1 MTSGQLSA
9 RWVVHAPGQQPSI
22 GPACLRWEAG
32 RVVALD
38 TLISG
43 NAGSEGFAH
52 PGEPLPEMQ
61 SVAFDLPTRRRLIV
75 PALVNAHDHART
87 YRSSTLGG
95 WGRPLESWLPLLS
108 LLPGVDPYLVAASS
122 FSRSVRRGAT
132 AVMVHYTR
140 VQGTL
145 SPVDEALAVARAAR
159 DVGLR
164 IGFAVA
170 LRDARPLGYC
180 DDERVLA
187 ALRPEIRAPIARR
200 LAAPMPPF
208 EVQLE
213 RFAAIAAAIDSEP
226 ELAGHVT
233 VQLGPTAVQWCTEPL
248 LKAVARI
255 SAQEGRPVHM
265 HLLET
270 RYQREWAD
278 RHYPD
283 GIVRFLDAIGLLS
296 ARLTLAHC
304 TWARPDELE
313 LLAERGVTIAVNTSS
328 NLHLRSGI
336 APLAAMREA
345 GCRIA
350 MGLDGLAFDEDD
362 DGLREMRLAGALH
375 RGWGFESRWSDA
387 DLWRFAS
394 ATGRRSVMG
403 AARDEALPG
412 GRLLPGHAADFL
424 LLDLDRVDDDRDLI
438 PGVDPAAPLMARGRA
453 DAICGVVARGRPVV
467 VDGRVTGVNEPAIRE
482 ALASQTREAIAA
494 DPTWASWRDA
504 LVAFDQDLRPFYR
517 SGQFLGCC

>member
-1 MTSGQLSA
+1 VGATTVTASGPLS
-9 RWVVHAPGQQPSI
+9 S
-22 GPACLRWEAG
+22 
-32 RVVALD
+32 ALAD
-38 TLISG
+38 
-43 NAGSEGFAH
+43 
-52 PGEPLPEMQ
+52 PLPIE
-61 SVAFDLPTRRRLIV
+61 RRLIV
-75 PALVNAHDHART
+75 PALANAHDHART

-122 FSRSVRRGAT
+122 FARSVRRGAT

-170 LRDARPLGYC
+170 FRDARPLGYC

-187 ALRPEIRAPIARR
+187 ALRPSIREPIARR
-200 LAAPMPPF
+200 LAAPIPSP
-208 EVQLE
+208 ELQLE
-213 RFAAIAAAIDSEP
+213 RFAAIAAAIESDP
-226 ELAGHVT
+226 ALAAHVT
-233 VQLGPTAVQWCTEPL
+233 VQLGPTAVQWCSEPL
-248 LKAVARI
+248 LTAVARL
-255 SAQEGRPVHM
+255 SAQENRPVHM

-278 RHYPD
+278 RCHPD
-283 GIVRFLDAIGLLS
+283 GIVRYLDKLGLLS
-296 ARLTLAHC
+296 PRLTLAHC
-304 TWARPDELE
+304 TWARPEELA
-313 LLAERGVTIAVNTSS
+313 LLAERGATIAVNTSS

-375 RGWGFESRWSDA
+375 RGWGFESDWSDA

-394 ATGRRSVMG
+394 AYGRRSVLG
-403 AARDEALPG
+403 AASDQVCPG
-412 GRLLPGHAADFL
+412 GQLTPGHAADFL
-424 LLDLDRVDDDRDLI
+424 VLDLDLVDDDRDLI
-438 PGVDPAAPLMARGRA
+438 PGVEPSAALMARGCA
-453 DAICGVVARGRPVV
+453 DAIRSVFAQGRPIV
-467 VDGRVTGVNEPAIRE
+467 VDGRVTGIDEAAVRE
-482 ALASQTREAIAA
+482 SLARQTREAIAA
-494 DPTWASWRDA
+494 NSEWGAWRA
-504 LVAFDQDLRPFYR
+504 TLSAFDQDLGPFYR
-517 SGQFLGCC
+517 SRQFLGCC